1 MNFSVGDILSIDSE
15 GYRVIGKIHYDD
27 LYNNSSWD
35 EYRVIRLEDNSE
47 AWLSVDDTYREY
59 SISRMVRTVNKN
71 GYHEVDRGRQCV
83 GYATGSVDVE
93 RGDTAS
99 FVEYEDPTEEKII
112 SEEIW
117 EDGTEYSE
125 GYYLDE
131 DEISFIRHDD
141 QYRAPVS
148 RPTVGGSKAVLLT
161 VLALA
166 IMVVPMLGAVLEN
179 IHFTSSISRYLKKD
193 ASYTYVTSITGRD
206 KQKAD
211 VYKAPSGFTID
222 QTTKDIIRAIE
233 GNTEYVQQDTEDE
246 DGSVG
251 ILTQNEYALVYT
263 SEDGDVLVQVSN
275 RKYAYTSDNDL
286 YRGTHRSRRYY
297 RRFYYSTGY
306 SYDSNTYSSSS
317 SPYSSFDDSGIGYSS
332 DNSYNS
338 YSGSVRQESVNSR
351 RSSGGGLSSG
361 K

>member
-1 MNFSVGDILSIDSE
+1 MDFSIGDILSIDNE
-15 GYRVIGKIHYDD
+15 GYRVVGKIRYEDV
-27 LYNNSSWD
+27 YQNSAWD
-35 EYRVIRLEDNSE
+35 EYRVFRLDDNSE

-59 SISRMVRTVNKN
+59 SISRMVRSVNKN
-71 GYHEVDRGRQCV
+71 GYHSVDSGRQRV
-83 GYATGSVDVE
+83 VRAYGSVDVE
-93 RGDTAS
+93 AGDTAS

-131 DEISFIRHDD
+131 DEISYIRHDD
-141 QYRAPVS
+141 SYKPPRSSTELNAKS
-148 RPTVGGSKAVLLT
+148 GALLT
-161 VLALA
+161 AVVVI
-166 IMVVPMLGAVLEN
+166 IMVIPMLGGLLQN
-179 IHFTSSISRYLKKD
+179 IHFTSTIAKYLKKD
-193 ASYTYVTSITGRD
+193 ASYTYVTSVTGRD

-222 QTTKDIIRAIE
+222 QTTKDIINAIE
-233 GNTEYVQQDTEDE
+233 GETQYVQQDTEE
-246 DGSVG
+246 ENGSVG
-251 ILTQNEYALVYT
+251 ILTKKEYCLIYT
-263 SEDGDVLVQVSN
+263 SEDGDILVQVSN

-286 YRGTHRSRRYY
+286 YRGTNRSRRYY

-306 SYDSNTYSSSS
+306 THDSSSYTSYS
-317 SPYSSFDDSGIGYSS
+317 SPYSSYDDSRISYSG
-332 DNSYNS
+332 DDSYNT
-338 YSGSVRQESVNSR
+338 YSGSVRQESINSR